1 VQPVQSSPTK
11 NGPSGTPNVFSDPE
25 AVYRSFRN
33 ARPGEVGDRNVL
45 RGQGYISLDMGLYKS
60 FKMPWEGHALQFRWE
75 VFNVTNTQ
83 RFDGTT
89 IADLSLDFDPF
100 RNGSSPTSDFGRYT
114 STQAPL
120 NETKAGRVMQF
131 ALRYTF

>member
-1 VQPVQSSPTK
+1 MQSSPTS
-11 NGPSGTPNVFSDPE
+11 NDENGTPNLFSNALE
-25 AVYRSFRN
+25 AYRSFRP

-45 RGQGYISLDMGLYKS
+45 RAPGYIALDMGLYKS
-60 FKMPWEGHALQFRWE
+60 FQMPWEGHALQFRWE

-83 RFDGTT
+83 RFDGLT
-89 IADLSLDFDPF
+89 IADLGLGTDPF
-100 RNGSSPTSDFGRYT
+100 LGGNPNADFGRFT

>member
-1 VQPVQSSPTK
+1 
-11 NGPSGTPNVFSDPE
+11 
-25 AVYRSFRN
+25 
-33 ARPGEVGDRNVL
+33 VGDRNVL

-60 FKMPWEGHALQFRWE
+60 FRIKEGHNLQFRWE

-83 RFDGTT
+83 RFDGLT
-89 IADLSLDFDPF
+89 IADLSLDVDPF
-100 RNGSSPTSDFGRYT
+100 RGGTPTSDFGRFT

-131 ALRYTF
+131 ALRYSF

>member
-1 VQPVQSSPTK
+1 MCGRSTSPHPQSKVLQFKIS
-11 NGPSGTPNVFSDPE
+11 NGKEFLDL
-25 AVYRSFRN
+25 FR
-33 ARPGEVGDRNVL
+33 GC
-45 RGQGYISLDMGLYKS
+45 ISLDMGLYKS

-83 RFDGTT
+83 RFDGLT
-89 IADLSLDFDPF
+89 ISDLSLGTDPF
-100 RNGSSPTSDFGRYT
+100 LGGNPNSDFGQFT

-120 NETKAGRVMQF
+120 NDTKAGRVMQF

>member
-1 VQPVQSSPTK
+1 
-11 NGPSGTPNVFSDPE
+11 VFSDPT
-25 AVYRSFRN
+25 AVYRSFRP

-45 RGQGYISLDMGLYKS
+45 RAPGYISLDMGLYKS
-60 FKMPWEGHALQFRWE
+60 FRLPWEGHALQFRWE

-83 RFDGTT
+83 RFDGLT
-89 IADLSLDFDPF
+89 ISDLSLGSDPF
-100 RNGSSPTSDFGRYT
+100 LGGNPNSDFGRFT

>member
-1 VQPVQSSPTK
+1 MA
-11 NGPSGTPNVFSDPE
+11 NVFSDPV
-25 AVYRSFRN
+25 AAYRSFRR

-45 RGQGYISLDMGLYKS
+45 RAPGYIALDMGLYKS
-60 FKMPWEGHALQFRWE
+60 FKLPWEGHALQFRWE

-83 RFDGTT
+83 RFDGLT
-89 IADLSLDFDPF
+89 ISDLSLGPDPF
-100 RNGSSPTSDFGRYT
+100 LGGTPNSDFGRFT
-114 STQAPL
+114 STQTPL

>member
-1 VQPVQSSPTK
+1 
-11 NGPSGTPNVFSDPE
+11 
-25 AVYRSFRN
+25 
-33 ARPGEVGDRNVL
+33 VGDRNVL
-45 RGQGYISLDMGLYKS
+45 RAPGYISLDAGLYKA
-60 FKMPWEGHALQFRWE
+60 FKIREGHTLQFRWE

-83 RFDGTT
+83 RFDGNT
-89 IADLSLDFDPF
+89 IADLGLDFDPF
-100 RNGSSPTSDFGRYT
+100 LGGSSPTSDFGRFT

>member
-1 VQPVQSSPTK
+1 
-11 NGPSGTPNVFSDPE
+11 VFSDPL
-25 AVYRSFRN
+25 AVYRSFRP

-45 RGQGYISLDMGLYKS
+45 RAPGYIALDMGLYKS
-60 FKMPWEGHALQFRWE
+60 FKLPWEGHALQFRWE

-83 RFDGTT
+83 RFEGLT
-89 IADLSLDFDPF
+89 ISDLSLGGDPF
-100 RNGSSPTSDFGRYT
+100 LGSSSPNSDFGRFT
-114 STQAPL
+114 STQTPL

>member
-1 VQPVQSSPTK
+1 M
-11 NGPSGTPNVFSDPE
+11 FSDPV
-25 AVYRSFRN
+25 AVYRSFRP
-33 ARPGEVGDRNVL
+33 AFPGEVGDRNVL

-60 FKMPWEGHALQFRWE
+60 FRIKEGHALQFRWE

-83 RFDGTT
+83 RFDSLT
-89 IADLSLDFDPF
+89 ISDLSLGGDPF
-100 RNGSSPTSDFGRYT
+100 LGGDPASDFGRYT

-120 NETKAGRVMQF
+120 GETKAGRVMQF